1 MADRICKTKVDCMGR
16 IGIPLG
22 VMRDLNIREGDTL
35 DIEAVTNG
43 GFAVHKSNQIIDNV
57 GTIRHYA
64 HVLSRTLNR
73 TVLVT
78 DTEQVIACCNQ
89 EMGFMAQ
96 RQTLLLTNSAISNE
110 LENSIRSNQAFRLN
124 ADSKT
129 PLRPLY
135 DADYE
140 AIAVAPI
147 LQNDSAVGSVI
158 ILLRD
163 GEKLPPLAHD
173 DCDLSKNDYGY
184 IDDCTRMAVELIQDC
199 LKRDR

>member
-1 MADRICKTKVDCMGR
+1 MTKVCKTKVDCMGR

-22 VMRDLNIREGDTL
+22 VMRDLNIHEGDTL
-35 DIEAVTNG
+35 DIEVLTNS
-43 GFAVHKSNQIIDNV
+43 GFSVRKSNQIIDNI
-57 GTIRHYA
+57 GTIQHYA
-64 HVLSRTLNR
+64 HVLSHTLDR

-78 DTEQVIACCNQ
+78 DTEQVIACCNR
-89 EMGFMAQ
+89 EMSFMAQ

-110 LENSIRSNQAFRLN
+110 LENSIRSNQAFRLS

-147 LQNDSAVGSVI
+147 LQNDSPVGSVI

-163 GEKLPPLAHD
+163 GEKLPHLAHD

-199 LKRDR
+199 LKRDW